1 MIGGTE
7 VERTEFSLVDLDT
20 DDFYDNAEA
29 KEMLIIA

>member
-7 VERTEFSLVDLDT
+7 VERTEFSLVDLDMN
-20 DDFYDNAEA
+20 DFYDNAEA